1 MSILENNQFYKST
14 KRETSFCNVSLL
26 INIFCFWCM
35 PVSFWFNFSKIN
47 RPNITNYIIHNT
59 ASSRYP
65 DRSFRIPSRRS

>member
-35 PVSFWFNFSKIN
+35 PVSF
-47 RPNITNYIIHNT
+47 
-59 ASSRYP
+59 
-65 DRSFRIPSRRS
+65 